1 MRMDIYSRIE
11 DLVDEMRGD
20 WRKFFESNAFEEFV
34 RHYIQNLISGV
45 YDSLRLQ
52 GAQIAPGLLEAEM
65 NRFKFERIFDPN
77 SKIRTAQCTSNA
89 DSFIICVNGA
99 GSFVNECESIDE
111 KFEIVIGLIV
121 HEIGHRLFTDF
132 PTDGAH
138 IYQMKQ
144 FGRFYPHDPE
154 NYLSVEGIAL
164 QQKLKDNEDFRK
176 TFANVLDMIAGRLED
191 GYIEQEMTSFY
202 PGLASSY
209 LGFVNSVMWQRS
221 PSLNDMDNLRCP
233 KLKIVLTQWLMYAV
247 FAKLKVGEKP
257 LEEYDSSLTDYIWN
271 GMDLIDE
278 CRVERDPRKRADIEN
293 QLAVL
298 ISPLIDK
305 AIDDEEEKNG
315 KGQSSKNNNQN
326 NQQGGS
332 SSANQ
337 AVQQML
343 QQMANQLGMAS
354 DGPDMSGSNGQV
366 GSNTSKSITDPSRP
380 QNSGLK
386 QTKAGGSSMQGED
399 KQGGAGDSPLDHSAA
414 VRDLQNTLENA
425 ASQSVKVDMESEHK
439 RDLQSEA
446 RQLCQGSGFTIPRI
460 HRAEEVADTNK
471 QVYNELA
478 HRSVAIARRMAALLK
493 KHLQEEENDE
503 YMPWQYSGRK
513 FVAKQYCRNEL
524 KGFAQKRL
532 PTPHMNCRVYVLV
545 DESGSVTQELSDA
558 EMKTCIVLEQFC
570 RDMNVPLTV
579 QGYTSS
585 FQSMLDVFSYVE
597 EKVVDGNDKYRLT
610 GMKSRGGTPTVSAM
624 NYAIRRLS
632 KNDRKE
638 PKLLFVITDG
648 YAEDDQDGALT
659 ESLIEDAEKQNIRV
673 IGCGIGTDKERVAE
687 EFGSDHYLGIDDLE
701 KMPERLVEI
710 VRRRL
715 YNHR

>member
-65 NRFKFERIFDPN
+65 KRFKFERISDPN
-77 SKIRTAQCTSNA
+77 SKIKTAQCTSNGE
-89 DSFIICVNGA
+89 SFIICVNGA
-99 GSFVNECESIDE
+99 GGLVNECESIDE
-111 KFEIVIGLIV
+111 KFELVVGLIV
-121 HEIGHRLFTDF
+121 HEIGHRLFTDYSI
-132 PTDGAH
+132 DSAH

-154 NYLSVEGIAL
+154 NYMSAEGIAL
-164 QQKLKDNEDFRK
+164 QQKLKDNENYRK
-176 TFANVLDMIAGRLED
+176 TFANALDMIAGQLED
-191 GYIEQEMTSFY
+191 GYVEQEMTTFY

-209 LGFVNSVMWQRS
+209 LGFVNSVLWKRNA
-221 PSLNDMDNLRCP
+221 SLNDMANQGNS
-233 KLKIVLTQWLMYAV
+233 KLEMVLCQWLMYAK

-257 LEEYDSSLTDYIWN
+257 LEEYDSSLTDYIWG

-305 AIDDEEEKNG
+305 EIDDEDDKGDNGQNKKNG
-315 KGQSSKNNNQN
+315 KQN
-326 NQQGGS
+326 DQNGGS
-332 SSANQ
+332 SSANR
-337 AVQQML
+337 AVQQKL
-343 QQMANQLGMAS
+343 QQIAQQFGNDSDAS
-354 DGPDMSGSNGQV
+354 DLAGQNGMN
-366 GSNTSKSITDPSRP
+366 GNTSKSITDPSRP

-386 QTKAGGSSMQGED
+386 QTKAGRKPSQAGNNAKGSGSS
-399 KQGGAGDSPLDHSAA
+399 ALDHSAA
-414 VRDLQNTLENA
+414 ERDLQNALENA
-425 ASQSVKVDMESEHK
+425 ATQSVKADMEQEHK

-478 HRSVAIARRMAALLK
+478 HRSVAIARRMTALLK
-493 KHLQEEENDE
+493 KHLQEEEDDE

-532 PTPHMNCRVYVLV
+532 PTPRMNCRVYVLV
-545 DESGSVTQELSDA
+545 DESGSVTDELSNA

-570 RDMNVPLTV
+570 RDMNVPLTI

-585 FQSMLDVFSYVE
+585 YESMLDIFSYVE
-597 EKVVDGNDKYRLT
+597 EKAVDGNDRYRLT
-610 GMKSRGGTPTVSAM
+610 GMKSRGGTPTASAM

-632 KNDRKE
+632 KNDKKE
-638 PKLLFVITDG
+638 AKLLFVITDG
-648 YAEDDQDGALT
+648 AADDDNDGVVTED
-659 ESLIEDAEKQNIRV
+659 LIEDAEKQNIRV
-673 IGCGIGTDKERVAE
+673 IGCGIGADKVSVAK
-687 EFGSDHYLGIDDLE
+687 EFGDDHYLGIDDLE

-710 VRRRL
+710 IRRRL

>member
-1 MRMDIYSRIE
+1 MKMDIYSRIE

-386 QTKAGGSSMQGED
+386 QTKAGGSSMQGGD

-425 ASQSVKVDMESEHK
+425 ASQSVKADMESEHK
-439 RDLQSEA
+439 RDLQCEA

-513 FVAKQYCRNEL
+513 FLAKQYCRDEL

-624 NYAIRRLS
+624 SYAIRRLS

>member
-1 MRMDIYSRIE
+1 MKMDIYSRIE

-386 QTKAGGSSMQGED
+386 QTKAGGSSMQGGD

-425 ASQSVKVDMESEHK
+425 ASQSVKADMESEHK
-439 RDLQSEA
+439 RDLQCEA

-513 FVAKQYCRNEL
+513 FVAKQYCRDEL

-624 NYAIRRLS
+624 SYAIRRLS

>member
-354 DGPDMSGSNGQV
+354 DAPDMSGSNGQV

-386 QTKAGGSSMQGED
+386 QTKAGGSSMQGGD

-425 ASQSVKVDMESEHK
+425 ASQSVKADMESEHK

-478 HRSVAIARRMAALLK
+478 HRSVAIARRIAALLK

-610 GMKSRGGTPTVSAM
+610 GMKSRGGTPTDSAM

>member
-20 WRKFFESNAFEEFV
+20 WRKFFESKAFEEFV

-45 YDSLRLQ
+45 YDSLRLR

-65 NRFKFERIFDPN
+65 KRFKFERIFDPN
-77 SKIRTAQCTSNA
+77 SEYQTAYCTSR
-89 DSFIICVNGA
+89 DDTFVICVNGA
-99 GSFVNECESIDE
+99 GGLVNECQTIDE
-111 KFEIVIGLIV
+111 KFEFVVGSIV
-121 HEIGHRLFTDF
+121 HEVGHRLFTDY
-132 PTDGAH
+132 PTVSAH
-138 IYQMKQ
+138 MYQMQ
-144 FGRFYPHDPE
+144 QLGRFFPHDPE

-164 QQKLKDNEDFRK
+164 QKKLRDNENYRH
-176 TFANVLDMIAGRLED
+176 TFGKVLQMVQGNIED
-191 GYIEQEMTSFY
+191 GYIEYEITAFY

-209 LGFVNSVMWQRS
+209 LGYMNSVLWQRNL
-221 PSLNDMDNLRCP
+221 SLDFMFNQKYS
-233 KLKIVLTQWLMYAV
+233 KLEMVLCQWLMYAK
-247 FAKLKVGEKP
+247 FAKLKIGEKP

-278 CRVERDPRKRADIEN
+278 CRIERDPRKRADIEN

-305 AIDDEEEKNG
+305 AINDEEDKNRKGQNNKNG
-315 KGQSSKNNNQN
+315 NQN
-326 NQQGGS
+326 NQSGGS
-332 SSANQ
+332 ASANQ
-337 AVQQML
+337 TVQKML
-343 QQMANQLGMAS
+343 QQIANQLGTESNA
-354 DGPDMSGSNGQV
+354 PDMTGPEGQM
-366 GSNTSKSITDPSRP
+366 GGNTSKSITDPSRP

-386 QTKAGGSSMQGED
+386 QTKAGGSSMQGGD

-425 ASQSVKVDMESEHK
+425 ASQSVKADMESEHK

>member
-65 NRFKFERIFDPN
+65 KRFKFERIFDPN
-77 SKIRTAQCTSNA
+77 SKIKTAQCTSNGE
-89 DSFIICVNGA
+89 SFIICVNGA
-99 GSFVNECESIDE
+99 GGLVNECESIDE
-111 KFEIVIGLIV
+111 KFELVVGLIV
-121 HEIGHRLFTDF
+121 HEIGHRLFTDYSI
-132 PTDGAH
+132 DSAH

-154 NYLSVEGIAL
+154 NYMSSEGIAL
-164 QQKLKDNEDFRK
+164 QQKLKDNENYRK
-176 TFANVLDMIAGRLED
+176 TFANALDMIAGQLED
-191 GYIEQEMTSFY
+191 GYVEQEMTTFY

-209 LGFVNSVMWQRS
+209 LGFVNSVLWKRNA
-221 PSLNDMDNLRCP
+221 SLNDMANQGNS
-233 KLKIVLTQWLMYAV
+233 KLEMVLCQWLMYAK

-257 LEEYDSSLTDYIWN
+257 LEEYDSSLTDYIWG

-305 AIDDEEEKNG
+305 EIDDEDDKGNNGQNKKNG
-315 KGQSSKNNNQN
+315 KQN
-326 NQQGGS
+326 DQNGGS
-332 SSANQ
+332 SSANR
-337 AVQQML
+337 AVQQKL
-343 QQMANQLGMAS
+343 QQIAQQFGNDSDAS
-354 DGPDMSGSNGQV
+354 DLAGQNGMN
-366 GSNTSKSITDPSRP
+366 GNTSKSITDPSRP

-386 QTKAGGSSMQGED
+386 QTKAGRKPSQAGNNAKGSGSS
-399 KQGGAGDSPLDHSAA
+399 ALDHSAA
-414 VRDLQNTLENA
+414 ERDLQNALENA
-425 ASQSVKVDMESEHK
+425 ATQSVKADMEQEHK

-478 HRSVAIARRMAALLK
+478 HRSVAIARRMTALLK
-493 KHLQEEENDE
+493 KHLQEEEDDE

-532 PTPHMNCRVYVLV
+532 PTPRMNCRVYVLV
-545 DESGSVTQELSDA
+545 DESGSVTDELSNA

-570 RDMNVPLTV
+570 RDMNVPLTI

-585 FQSMLDVFSYVE
+585 YESMLDIFSYVE
-597 EKVVDGNDKYRLT
+597 EKAVDGNDRYRLT
-610 GMKSRGGTPTVSAM
+610 GMKSRGGTPTASAM

-632 KNDRKE
+632 KNDKKE
-638 PKLLFVITDG
+638 AKLLFVITDG
-648 YAEDDQDGALT
+648 AADDDNDGVVTED
-659 ESLIEDAEKQNIRV
+659 LIEDAEKQNIRV
-673 IGCGIGTDKERVAE
+673 IGCGIGADKVSVAK
-687 EFGSDHYLGIDDLE
+687 EFGDDHYLGIDDLE

-710 VRRRL
+710 IRRRL

>member
-65 NRFKFERIFDPN
+65 KRFKFERIFDPN
-77 SKIRTAQCTSNA
+77 SKIKTAQCTSNGE
-89 DSFIICVNGA
+89 SFIICVNGA
-99 GSFVNECESIDE
+99 GGLVNECESIDE
-111 KFEIVIGLIV
+111 KFELVVGLIV
-121 HEIGHRLFTDF
+121 HEIGHRLFTDYSI
-132 PTDGAH
+132 DSAH

-154 NYLSVEGIAL
+154 NYMSSEGIAL
-164 QQKLKDNEDFRK
+164 QQKLKDNENYRK
-176 TFANVLDMIAGRLED
+176 TFANALDMIAGQLED
-191 GYIEQEMTSFY
+191 GYVEQEMTTFY

-209 LGFVNSVMWQRS
+209 LGFVNSVLWKRNA
-221 PSLNDMDNLRCP
+221 SLNDMANQGNS
-233 KLKIVLTQWLMYAV
+233 KLEMVLCQWLMYAK

-257 LEEYDSSLTDYIWN
+257 LEEYDSSLTDYIWG

-305 AIDDEEEKNG
+305 EIDDEDDKGDNGQNKKNG
-315 KGQSSKNNNQN
+315 KQN
-326 NQQGGS
+326 DQNGGS
-332 SSANQ
+332 SSANR
-337 AVQQML
+337 AVQQKL
-343 QQMANQLGMAS
+343 QQIAQQFGNDSDAS
-354 DGPDMSGSNGQV
+354 DLAGQNGMN
-366 GSNTSKSITDPSRP
+366 GNTSKSITDPSRP

-386 QTKAGGSSMQGED
+386 QTKAGRKPSQAGNNAKGSGSS
-399 KQGGAGDSPLDHSAA
+399 ALDHSAA
-414 VRDLQNTLENA
+414 ERDLQNALENA
-425 ASQSVKVDMESEHK
+425 ATQSVKADMEQEHK

-478 HRSVAIARRMAALLK
+478 HRSVAIARRMTALLK
-493 KHLQEEENDE
+493 KHLQEEEDDE

-532 PTPHMNCRVYVLV
+532 PTPRMNCRVYVLV
-545 DESGSVTQELSDA
+545 DESGSVTDELSNA

-570 RDMNVPLTV
+570 RDMNVPLTI

-585 FQSMLDVFSYVE
+585 YESMLDIFSYVE
-597 EKVVDGNDKYRLT
+597 EKAVDGNDRYRLT
-610 GMKSRGGTPTVSAM
+610 GMKSRGGTPTASAM

-632 KNDRKE
+632 KNDKKE
-638 PKLLFVITDG
+638 AKLLFVITDG
-648 YAEDDQDGALT
+648 AADDDNDGVVTED
-659 ESLIEDAEKQNIRV
+659 LIEDAEKQNIRV
-673 IGCGIGTDKERVAE
+673 IGCGIGADKVSVAK
-687 EFGSDHYLGIDDLE
+687 EFGDDHYLGIDDLE

-710 VRRRL
+710 IRRRL

>member
-65 NRFKFERIFDPN
+65 KRFKFERIFDPN
-77 SKIRTAQCTSNA
+77 SKIKTAQCTSNGE
-89 DSFIICVNGA
+89 SFIICVNGA
-99 GSFVNECESIDE
+99 GGLVNECESIDE
-111 KFEIVIGLIV
+111 KFELVVGLIV
-121 HEIGHRLFTDF
+121 HEIGHRLFTDYSI
-132 PTDGAH
+132 DSAH

-154 NYLSVEGIAL
+154 NYMSAEGIAL
-164 QQKLKDNEDFRK
+164 QQKLKDNENYRK
-176 TFANVLDMIAGRLED
+176 TFANALDMIAGQLED
-191 GYIEQEMTSFY
+191 GYVEQEMTTFY

-209 LGFVNSVMWQRS
+209 LGFVNSVLWKRNA
-221 PSLNDMDNLRCP
+221 SLNDMANQGNS
-233 KLKIVLTQWLMYAV
+233 KLEMVLCQWLMYAK

-257 LEEYDSSLTDYIWN
+257 LEEYDSSLTDYIWG

-305 AIDDEEEKNG
+305 EIDDEDDKGDNGQNKKNG
-315 KGQSSKNNNQN
+315 KQN
-326 NQQGGS
+326 DQNGGS
-332 SSANQ
+332 SSANR
-337 AVQQML
+337 AVQQKL
-343 QQMANQLGMAS
+343 QQIAQQFGNDSDAS
-354 DGPDMSGSNGQV
+354 DLAGQNGMN
-366 GSNTSKSITDPSRP
+366 GNTSKSITDPSRP

-386 QTKAGGSSMQGED
+386 QTKAGRKPSQAGNNAKGSGSS
-399 KQGGAGDSPLDHSAA
+399 ALDHSAA
-414 VRDLQNTLENA
+414 ERDLQNALENA
-425 ASQSVKVDMESEHK
+425 ATQSVKADMEQEHK

-478 HRSVAIARRMAALLK
+478 HRSVAIARRMTALLK
-493 KHLQEEENDE
+493 KHLQEEEDDE

-532 PTPHMNCRVYVLV
+532 PTPRMNCRVYVLV
-545 DESGSVTQELSDA
+545 DESGSVTDELSNA

-570 RDMNVPLTV
+570 RDMNVPLTI

-585 FQSMLDVFSYVE
+585 YESMLDIFSYVE
-597 EKVVDGNDKYRLT
+597 EKAVDGNDRYRLT
-610 GMKSRGGTPTVSAM
+610 GMKSRGGTPTASAM

-632 KNDRKE
+632 KNDKKE
-638 PKLLFVITDG
+638 AKLLFVITDG
-648 YAEDDQDGALT
+648 AADDDNDGVVTED
-659 ESLIEDAEKQNIRV
+659 LIEDAEKQNIRV
-673 IGCGIGTDKERVAE
+673 IGCGIGADKVSVAK
-687 EFGSDHYLGIDDLE
+687 EFGDDHYLGIDDLE

-710 VRRRL
+710 IRRRL

>member
-293 QLAVL
+293 RIRKKFKRRRSLR
-298 ISPLIDK
+298 
-305 AIDDEEEKNG
+305 E
-315 KGQSSKNNNQN
+315 
-326 NQQGGS
+326 
-332 SSANQ
+332 
-337 AVQQML
+337 
-343 QQMANQLGMAS
+343 
-354 DGPDMSGSNGQV
+354 
-366 GSNTSKSITDPSRP
+366 KSILSFFQITS
-380 QNSGLK
+380 
-386 QTKAGGSSMQGED
+386 
-399 KQGGAGDSPLDHSAA
+399 
-414 VRDLQNTLENA
+414 VRFLMMFDLFQ
-425 ASQSVKVDMESEHK
+425 
-439 RDLQSEA
+439 
-446 RQLCQGSGFTIPRI
+446 P
-460 HRAEEVADTNK
+460 
-471 QVYNELA
+471 
-478 HRSVAIARRMAALLK
+478 
-493 KHLQEEENDE
+493 
-503 YMPWQYSGRK
+503 
-513 FVAKQYCRNEL
+513 
-524 KGFAQKRL
+524 KRL
-532 PTPHMNCRVYVLV
+532 SSRM
-545 DESGSVTQELSDA
+545 
-558 EMKTCIVLEQFC
+558 M
-570 RDMNVPLTV
+570 PL
-579 QGYTSS
+579 
-585 FQSMLDVFSYVE
+585 LW
-597 EKVVDGNDKYRLT
+597 
-610 GMKSRGGTPTVSAM
+610 
-624 NYAIRRLS
+624 
-632 KNDRKE
+632 
-638 PKLLFVITDG
+638 
-648 YAEDDQDGALT
+648 
-659 ESLIEDAEKQNIRV
+659 
-673 IGCGIGTDKERVAE
+673 
-687 EFGSDHYLGIDDLE
+687 
-701 KMPERLVEI
+701 
-710 VRRRL
+710 
-715 YNHR
+715 

>member
-65 NRFKFERIFDPN
+65 KRFKFERIFDPN
-77 SKIRTAQCTSNA
+77 SKIKTAQCTSNGE
-89 DSFIICVNGA
+89 SFIICVNGA
-99 GSFVNECESIDE
+99 GGLVNECESIDE
-111 KFEIVIGLIV
+111 KFELVVGLIV
-121 HEIGHRLFTDF
+121 HEIGHRLFTDYSI
-132 PTDGAH
+132 DSAH

-154 NYLSVEGIAL
+154 NYMSAEGIAL
-164 QQKLKDNEDFRK
+164 QQKLKDNENYRK
-176 TFANVLDMIAGRLED
+176 TFANALDMIAGQLED
-191 GYIEQEMTSFY
+191 GYVEQEMTTFY

-209 LGFVNSVMWQRS
+209 LGFVNSVLWKRNA
-221 PSLNDMDNLRCP
+221 SLNDMANQGNS
-233 KLKIVLTQWLMYAV
+233 KLEMVLCQWLMYAK

-257 LEEYDSSLTDYIWN
+257 LEEYDSSLTDYIWG

-305 AIDDEEEKNG
+305 EIDDEDDKGGNGQSKKNG
-315 KGQSSKNNNQN
+315 KQN
-326 NQQGGS
+326 DQNGGS

-337 AVQQML
+337 AVQQKL
-343 QQMANQLGMAS
+343 QQIAQQFGNDSDAS
-354 DGPDMSGSNGQV
+354 DLAGQNGMN
-366 GSNTSKSITDPSRP
+366 GNTSKSITDPSRP

-386 QTKAGGSSMQGED
+386 QTKAGRKPSQAGNNAKGSGSS
-399 KQGGAGDSPLDHSAA
+399 ALDHSAA
-414 VRDLQNTLENA
+414 ERDLQNALENA
-425 ASQSVKVDMESEHK
+425 ATQSVKADMEQEHK

-478 HRSVAIARRMAALLK
+478 HRSVAIARRMTALLK
-493 KHLQEEENDE
+493 KHLQEEEDDE

-532 PTPHMNCRVYVLV
+532 PTPRMNCRVYVLV
-545 DESGSVTQELSDA
+545 DESGSVTDELSNA

-570 RDMNVPLTV
+570 RDMNVPLTI

-585 FQSMLDVFSYVE
+585 YESMLDIFSYVE
-597 EKVVDGNDKYRLT
+597 EKAVDGNDRYRLT
-610 GMKSRGGTPTVSAM
+610 GMKSRGGTPTASAM

-632 KNDRKE
+632 KNDKKE
-638 PKLLFVITDG
+638 AKLLFVITDG
-648 YAEDDQDGALT
+648 AADDDNDGVVTED
-659 ESLIEDAEKQNIRV
+659 LIEDAEKQNIRV
-673 IGCGIGTDKERVAE
+673 IGCGIGADKVSVAK
-687 EFGSDHYLGIDDLE
+687 EFGDDHYLGIDDLE

-710 VRRRL
+710 IRRRL

>member
-1 MRMDIYSRIE
+1 MRIDIYSRIE

-65 NRFKFERIFDPN
+65 KRFKFERIFDPN
-77 SKIRTAQCTSNA
+77 SKIKTAQCTSNGE
-89 DSFIICVNGA
+89 SFIICVNGA
-99 GSFVNECESIDE
+99 GGLVNECESIDE
-111 KFEIVIGLIV
+111 KFELVVGLIV
-121 HEIGHRLFTDF
+121 HEIGHRLFTDYSI
-132 PTDGAH
+132 DSAH

-154 NYLSVEGIAL
+154 NYMSAEGIAL
-164 QQKLKDNEDFRK
+164 QQKLKDNENYRK
-176 TFANVLDMIAGRLED
+176 TFANALDMIAGQLED
-191 GYIEQEMTSFY
+191 GYVEQEMTTFY

-209 LGFVNSVMWQRS
+209 LGFVNSVLWKRNA
-221 PSLNDMDNLRCP
+221 SLNDMANQGNS
-233 KLKIVLTQWLMYAV
+233 KLEMVLCQWLMYAK

-257 LEEYDSSLTDYIWN
+257 LEEYDSSLTDYIWG

-305 AIDDEEEKNG
+305 EIDDEDDKGDNGQNKKNG
-315 KGQSSKNNNQN
+315 KQN
-326 NQQGGS
+326 DQNGGS
-332 SSANQ
+332 SSANR
-337 AVQQML
+337 AVQQKL
-343 QQMANQLGMAS
+343 QQIAQQFGNDSDAS
-354 DGPDMSGSNGQV
+354 DLAGQNGMN
-366 GSNTSKSITDPSRP
+366 GNTSKSITDPSRP

-386 QTKAGGSSMQGED
+386 QTKAGRKPSQAGNNAKGSGSS
-399 KQGGAGDSPLDHSAA
+399 ALDHSAA
-414 VRDLQNTLENA
+414 ERDLQNALENA
-425 ASQSVKVDMESEHK
+425 ATQSVKADMEQEHK

-545 DESGSVTQELSDA
+545 DESGSVTQKLSDA

-673 IGCGIGTDKERVAE
+673 IGCGIGTDKESVAE